1 MFFTILAVFSAAGD
15 MLLEPMIF
23 PSLQACSDHMEKLV
37 YLDEMKKVDMFCI
50 ESESLSISL
59 KPQYRPFEISGL

>member
-1 MFFTILAVFSAAGD
+1 MFFTIFAVFSAAGD

-37 YLDEMKKVDMFCI
+37 YLEEMKKIDMFCI
-50 ESESLSISL
+50 QSESMSSSI
-59 KPQYRPFEISGL
+59 KPKYRP